1 MWFDQTVDLDEK
13 AGHKKKKFGEE
24 DKKNKQQKNIISLK
38 PVHQIPTI
46 TCCGVCDV
54 TSNSQ

>member
-1 MWFDQTVDLDEK
+1 MKKLVI
-13 AGHKKKKFGEE
+13 KKKKFGEE
-24 DKKNKQQKNIISLK
+24 DKKKQKQKNISLK

-54 TSNSQ
+54 TSNRQ